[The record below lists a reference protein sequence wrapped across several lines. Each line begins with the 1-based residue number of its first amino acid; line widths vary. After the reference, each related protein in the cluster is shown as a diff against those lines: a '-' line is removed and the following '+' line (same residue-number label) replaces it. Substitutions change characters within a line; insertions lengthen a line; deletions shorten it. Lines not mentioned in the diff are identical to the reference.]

1 MVGRGWRQQPR
12 VTLKTSGRPER
23 VVQDERM
30 AVAQPTDVAGYSY
43 WRFVMKSMR
52 AGSPFSAT
60 AHGCSA
66 SLLGV
71 HRADGGAN
79 VRSVAPVRRV
89 TKTSSRGI
97 RQYTQYKEFSTSF
110 GRFASFLLLAGTRTK
125 ERRKPSGSLGISGP
139 AGATRHPALALEQPR
154 YDARLLRFAVI
165 DERQHAPCLRPAPW
179 PPARAYG
186 AARPPRGGLGN
197 HKALRD
203 CSRFETCQDALCR
216 VPALRP
222 QARG

>member
-1 MVGRGWRQQPR
+1 LGPLFRRPPHGGSGCLPR
-12 VTLKTSGRPER
+12 SPSGR
-23 VVQDERM
+23 
-30 AVAQPTDVAGYSY
+30 
-43 WRFVMKSMR
+43 W
-52 AGSPFSAT
+52 
-60 AHGCSA
+60 
-66 SLLGV
+66 
-71 HRADGGAN
+71 GAN

-197 HKALRD
+197 HKARRD
-203 CSRFETCQDALCR
+203 CSRFETC
-216 VPALRP
+216 
-222 QARG
+222 